1 MVQETPGPILRE
13 RVAAGK
19 VWAHGKDG
27 ADYLIRPIRPDD
39 AAATTRAY
47 DSLPDR
53 SKWFRLLHSVLH
65 LSDEM
70 AARLCAPDPKTEFAV
85 VIEGN
90 GPLAGELIGGA
101 RVGDM
106 GPGKAAEFAVTLRD
120 EVRGHGLARQALE
133 TVVEVAREAGCASV
147 WGTISAQNT
156 AMLGLARRAGFTI
169 RRASDDSSVMLAEKL
184 FEPD

>member
-1 MVQETPGPILRE
+1 MVQEPPGPTLRE

-39 AAATTRAY
+39 AAALARAY

-53 SKWFRLLHSVLH
+53 SKWFRLLHLLPH
-65 LSDEM
+65 LSEEM
-70 AARLCAPDPKTEFAV
+70 VSRLCTPDPITEFAI
-85 VIEGN
+85 VIESN
-90 GPLAGELIGGA
+90 GALPGELVGGA
-101 RVGDM
+101 RLGDM

-120 EVRGHGLARQALE
+120 EVQGLGLARQALE

-156 AMLGLARRAGFTI
+156 AMLGLARRVGFTI
-169 RRASDDSSVMLAEKL
+169 RRDPDDTALMLAEQL